1 MIKILLSIV
10 LILSVKVLTAQ
21 IGENDSSLTDS
32 LTINWKGTDEY
43 VLVNESMNDCLNSQ
57 LKSASSVDSIMGPVV
72 RETVKE
78 RKWLKAAILPTALIT
93 TGIVTMAVPEQTLLS
108 KYTIQENALKLFPGI
123 DTPID
128 NYLQFVP
135 GVAVFG
141 LKAAGVN
148 SRNDFLNQS
157 IILLKAEF
165 LMSVVVQSMKTFIR
179 IERPD
184 MIGMNTMPSGHT
196 AQAFLSATI
205 LDMEYRDASP
215 WISVGGY
222 AVAATTAVGRVV
234 NNRHWVSD
242 VLIGAGIG
250 IFSAKL
256 VYLTHQNRW
265 GKKSNTVFVPM
276 ILPKGAGAALAIQ
289 F

>member
-1 MIKILLSIV
+1 MIKILLF
-10 LILSVKVLTAQ
+10 LLFILSVKLLTAQ
-21 IGENDSSLTDS
+21 IGKNDLSHTEN
-32 LTINWKGTDEY
+32 LTINWKGTSEY
-43 VLVNESMNDCLNSQ
+43 AAGNESPNGYLNSQ
-57 LKSASSVDSIMGPVV
+57 LKSASSADSIMASVV

-93 TGIVTMAVPEQTLLS
+93 AGIVTVAVPEHTLLS

-128 NYLQFVP
+128 NYLQFTP
-135 GVAVFG
+135 AVAVFG
-141 LKAAGVN
+141 LKLAGVK
-148 SRNDFLNQS
+148 SRNDLLNQA
-157 IILLKAEF
+157 IISAKAEF
-165 LMSVVVQSMKTFIR
+165 VMGTVVHAMKQLIR
-179 IERPD
+179 CDRPD
-184 MIGMNTMPSGHT
+184 YTGVNTMPSGHT

-256 VYLTHQNRW
+256 VYLTHKNRW

-276 ILPKGAGAALAIQ
+276 ISPKGAGAALAIQ